1 MANNE
6 PKKTIPIST
15 IPTSK
20 LTVVLNNFIINTVN
34 HLNKLSLN
42 VDQNLSEFDK
52 KMNDLEIM
60 TTLFEAKLESL
71 PDEIKSTFPPLQS
84 CSLDDVNPVFS
95 ANVNIESRSGEQKE
109 DESNKNVEQVNEN
122 NEKVGGEEE
131 KKGEE
136 KKEGEGEGGE
146 GQETVQNEELSPQ
159 EELQKFLDN
168 HKDYE
173 NLFKMLKVG
182 VPIISVEQKAKLNG
196 YDMDLLNE
204 LAEKAHNAYP
214 DKIIINRY

>member
-42 VDQNLSEFDK
+42 VDQNLSEFNK

-71 PDEIKSTFPPLQS
+71 PDEIKSKFPPLQS
-84 CSLDDVNPVFS
+84 RSLDDVNPVFS
-95 ANVNIESRSGEQKE
+95 ANVNIESRSGKQKKN
-109 DESNKNVEQVNEN
+109 ESNKNVEQVNEN
-122 NEKVGGEEE
+122 NEKVGGE
-131 KKGEE
+131 
-136 KKEGEGEGGE
+136 GEGEGE

-204 LAEKAHNAYP
+204 LVEKAHNAYP
-214 DKIIINRY
+214 EKIIINRY

>member
-71 PDEIKSTFPPLQS
+71 PDEIKSKFPPLQS
-84 CSLDDVNPVFS
+84 RSLDDVNPVFS
-95 ANVNIESRSGEQKE
+95 ANVNIESRSGKQKKN
-109 DESNKNVEQVNEN
+109 ESNKNVEQVNEN
-122 NEKVGGEEE
+122 NEKVGGE
-131 KKGEE
+131 
-136 KKEGEGEGGE
+136 GEGEGE

-173 NLFKMLKVG
+173 NLFKMIKVG

-204 LAEKAHNAYP
+204 LVEKAHNAYP
-214 DKIIINRY
+214 EKIIINRY

>member
-71 PDEIKSTFPPLQS
+71 PDEIKSKFPPLQS
-84 CSLDDVNPVFS
+84 RSLDDVNPVFS
-95 ANVNIESRSGEQKE
+95 ANVNIESSSGKQKKN
-109 DESNKNVEQVNEN
+109 ESNKNVEQVNEN
-122 NEKVGGEEE
+122 NEKVGGE
-131 KKGEE
+131 G
-136 KKEGEGEGGE
+136 EGEGEGE

-196 YDMDLLNE
+196 YDMDLFNE
-204 LAEKAHNAYP
+204 LVEKAHNAYP
-214 DKIIINRY
+214 EKTLPPAAPR

>member
-71 PDEIKSTFPPLQS
+71 PDEIKSKFPPLQS
-84 CSLDDVNPVFS
+84 RSLDDVNPVFS
-95 ANVNIESRSGEQKE
+95 ANVNIESRSGKQKKN
-109 DESNKNVEQVNEN
+109 ESNKNVEQVNEN
-122 NEKVGGEEE
+122 NEKVGGE
-131 KKGEE
+131 
-136 KKEGEGEGGE
+136 GEGEGE

-204 LAEKAHNAYP
+204 LVEKAHNAYP
-214 DKIIINRY
+214 EKIIINRY

>member
-71 PDEIKSTFPPLQS
+71 PDEIKSKFPPLQS
-84 CSLDDVNPVFS
+84 RSLDDVNPVFS
-95 ANVNIESRSGEQKE
+95 ANVNIESSSGKQKKN
-109 DESNKNVEQVNEN
+109 ESNKNVEQVNEN
-122 NEKVGGEEE
+122 NEKV
-131 KKGEE
+131 
-136 KKEGEGEGGE
+136 GE

-196 YDMDLLNE
+196 YDMDLFNE
-204 LAEKAHNAYP
+204 LVEKAHNAYP
-214 DKIIINRY
+214 EKIIINRY

>member
-34 HLNKLSLN
+34 HSNKLSLN

-52 KMNDLEIM
+52 EMNDLEIM

-71 PDEIKSTFPPLQS
+71 PDEIKSKFPPLQS
-84 CSLDDVNPVFS
+84 RSLDDVNPVFS
-95 ANVNIESRSGEQKE
+95 ANVNIESSSGKQKKN
-109 DESNKNVEQVNEN
+109 ESNKNVEQVNEN
-122 NEKVGGEEE
+122 NEKVGGE
-131 KKGEE
+131 G
-136 KKEGEGEGGE
+136 EGEGEGE

-196 YDMDLLNE
+196 YDMDLFNE
-204 LAEKAHNAYP
+204 LVEKAHNAYP
-214 DKIIINRY
+214 EKIIINRY

>member
-71 PDEIKSTFPPLQS
+71 PDEIKSKFPPLQS
-84 CSLDDVNPVFS
+84 RSLDDVNPVFS
-95 ANVNIESRSGEQKE
+95 ANVNIESRSGKQKKN
-109 DESNKNVEQVNEN
+109 ESNKNVEQVNEN
-122 NEKVGGEEE
+122 NEKVGGE
-131 KKGEE
+131 G
-136 KKEGEGEGGE
+136 EGEGEGE

-196 YDMDLLNE
+196 YDMDLFNE
-204 LAEKAHNAYP
+204 LVEKAHNAYP
-214 DKIIINRY
+214 EKIIINRY

>member
-71 PDEIKSTFPPLQS
+71 PDEIKSKFPPLQS
-84 CSLDDVNPVFS
+84 RSLDDVNPVFS
-95 ANVNIESRSGEQKE
+95 ANVNIESRSGKQKKN
-109 DESNKNVEQVNEN
+109 ESNKNVEQVNEN
-122 NEKVGGEEE
+122 NEKVGGE
-131 KKGEE
+131 G
-136 KKEGEGEGGE
+136 EGEGEGE

-204 LAEKAHNAYP
+204 LVEKAHNAYP
-214 DKIIINRY
+214 EKIIINRY

>member
-71 PDEIKSTFPPLQS
+71 PDEIKSKFPPLQS
-84 CSLDDVNPVFS
+84 RSLDDVNPVFS
-95 ANVNIESRSGEQKE
+95 ANVNIESSSGKQKKN
-109 DESNKNVEQVNEN
+109 ESNKNVEQVNEN
-122 NEKVGGEEE
+122 NEKVGGE
-131 KKGEE
+131 G
-136 KKEGEGEGGE
+136 EGEGEGE

-196 YDMDLLNE
+196 YDMDLFNE
-204 LAEKAHNAYP
+204 LVEKAHNAYP
-214 DKIIINRY
+214 EKIIINRY